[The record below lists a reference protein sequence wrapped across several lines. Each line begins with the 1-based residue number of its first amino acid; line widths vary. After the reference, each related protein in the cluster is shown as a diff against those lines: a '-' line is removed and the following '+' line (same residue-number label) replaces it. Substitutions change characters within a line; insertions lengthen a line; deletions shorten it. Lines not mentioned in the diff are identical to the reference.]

1 MASWCAPPRIR
12 VRIVLHELN
21 CGLGAQGGAVSIE
34 ESWDAAAVALMGL
47 TRATPAGPLITFAGI
62 SALTPRLPRL
72 PRLPR
77 PATWPHSRT
86 VAAAAAAA
94 RAVEA
99 ATQWLLSRA

>member
-1 MASWCAPPRIR
+1 
-12 VRIVLHELN
+12 
-21 CGLGAQGGAVSIE
+21 LGAQGGAVSIE

-62 SALTPRLPRL
+62 SALTPRLPR
-72 PRLPR
+72 